1 MSRIF
6 LSLALGAVAIVNAAE
21 SQPAQPKTQPSQ
33 VRGGGFKPWRWAK
46 ALDRKLGEVSIE
58 MSAVKD
64 GKPLLAEKKRNQ
76 QASEMAYTPQQ

>member
-6 LSLALGAVAIVNAAE
+6 LTALLAAAALVNAAE
-21 SQPAQPKTQPSQ
+21 SQAPKPQPPAT
-33 VRGGGFKPWRWAK
+33 RGFKPWRWAK

-64 GKPLLAEKKRNQ
+64 GKPLNAEKKRN
-76 QASEMAYTPQQ
+76 AKTREIAYTPQQ